1 MGYSTGAKFTADIVD
16 DIANGLIASL
26 DPIDGLPK
34 WSDIITVDTGATMWN
49 TTTRTGNSAKRA
61 LRYLNGT
68 ETIYLSLEIIN
79 ASTQVKAAYSNP
91 YTYYTQ
97 SKGIIIT
104 FSQSWNSVTH
114 SYPVSNQQSFIQFET
129 NPYSVANSNPV
140 VNADLASLY
149 IYYYLWI
156 ESNGFALMGKPDVY
170 SSDAN
175 QQSFILVV
183 ERNPNKEYIDGYTN
197 FYAFMW
203 QNIFRAGWDAY
214 SSARFRSILRPFAYQ
229 YPDTGNYDDVTL
241 SGAGISFVAMPSYYA
256 YKSVGDNKV
265 YYVKPL
271 IHNVAG
277 QNAPIFQSDLFFLW
291 TEMVG
296 LISGDVI
303 AIEGTSKKYVC
314 WGLDSP
320 NHTQRITFA
329 MKYASG

>member
-26 DPIDGLPK
+26 DPVDGLSK
-34 WSDIITVDTGATMWN
+34 WSDIIVADPGATTWN
-49 TTTRTGNSAKRA
+49 TTTRTGNSARRA

-68 ETIYLSLEIIN
+68 ETIYMALEVLN
-79 ASTQVKAAYSNP
+79 SSTQVKAYYSGG

-97 SKGIIIT
+97 SKGIRIT
-104 FSQSWNSVTH
+104 YSQSWDSVTH
-114 SYPVSNQQSFIQFET
+114 SYPVSNQQSFVQFET
-129 NPYSVANSNPV
+129 NPYSAQNSNPSV
-140 VNADLASLY
+140 YADLTSLY
-149 IYYYLWI
+149 VYYYLWI
-156 ESNGFALMGKPDVY
+156 ESNGFVIMGKPDVY

-183 ERNPNKEYIDGYTN
+183 ERNPSKEYVDGYTN
-197 FYAFMW
+197 FYSFMW
-203 QNIFRAGWDAY
+203 QNIFRGGYDSY
-214 SSARFRSILRPFAYQ
+214 STARFRSVLRPFAYQ

-271 IHNVAG
+271 IHDVAG
-277 QNAPIFQSDLFFLW
+277 QNAPIFQGDLFFLW

-296 LISGDVI
+296 LISGDVV
-303 AIEGTSKKYVC
+303 AIEGTGKKYVC